1 MLDVV
6 AKACNDEFLFDCSWP
21 RMNTFES
28 LIVFVFF
35 YKLVSFLLLSMKG
48 VSKLEQLREQDQPS
62 GALTVLSKYSKYVF
76 VYCCQS

>member
-6 AKACNDEFLFDCSWP
+6 AKACNEFLFVCSWP
-21 RMNTFES
+21 IMNTFES
-28 LIVFVFF
+28 LLVFVFF
-35 YKLVSFLLLSMKG
+35 NVFISFLLLSMEG

-62 GALTVLSKYSKYVF
+62 GALAVRSKYSKYVF